1 MSKNNITKKQIPLL
15 IFLTVMFTVIFYS
28 SGITDSIQ
36 KFFTRTSDVST
47 IEIMNE
53 ITTLQEAKGKAI
65 ESAARF
71 PHKAILIDDQTVERS
86 YGWFFVLGPEQRI
99 PISSKG
105 AAYTLENVLIFVG
118 KDGSVEDRYFGGD
131 IESYIAEYDN
141 DYIHKVLETPI
152 EPEGMIAD
160 NAYQKAV
167 QVAREQVVV
176 AEDNMML
183 WEEKTIE
190 KPYGWF
196 FVFAPEKYI
205 ETGEMRYQ
213 VPGSP
218 FIFVGKN
225 GETEGF
231 PSSAT
236 RSFFVDEY
244 DRMYEAG
251 ELDNYL
257 NNL

>member
-15 IFLTVMFTVIFYS
+15 IFLTIMFAVIFYS

-71 PHKAILIDDQTVERS
+71 PHRAILIDDQTVERS
-86 YGWFFVLGPEQRI
+86 YGWFF
-99 PISSKG
+99 
-105 AAYTLENVLIFVG
+105 A
-118 KDGSVEDRYFGGD
+118 
-131 IESYIAEYDN
+131 
-141 DYIHKVLETPI
+141 
-152 EPEGMIAD
+152 
-160 NAYQKAV
+160 
-167 QVAREQVVV
+167 
-176 AEDNMML
+176 
-183 WEEKTIE
+183 
-190 KPYGWF
+190 
-196 FVFAPEKYI
+196 FAPEKYI

-218 FIFVGKN
+218 FIFVGRN